1 MKRQLIC
8 SHSSVP
14 KVHVIASVD
23 IPGRWRSFFESDAL
37 TTRISNLAIQW
48 PEHRH
53 LQVMHNELHTFHPE
67 FAQSLIESPADHIK
81 QGTRVLHDFIS
92 ERFGKSIKP
101 FLRILS
107 LPLDRLRLVK
117 ELRSEDVFSMVAVEA
132 IVSRISAVRP
142 MTYVGRFRCRS
153 CGKITLVDQEDEN
166 VLISPMECVGTI
178 ETAGCGLPRSKTEW
192 TLVTRTEELVDTQ
205 FIELQEMP
213 ENVDSGAQPERIS
226 ALAEQDMAGRLKP
239 GDRLIANGYLY
250 TRQQGTPSRP
260 SPVLEMRLSLQS
272 IEMQN
277 RVYDEVGI
285 NEDDIENI
293 KEITARPD
301 LLDFVARSIA
311 PSIEGYQHIKRSLAL
326 QLFGGVARRHQ
337 DGRRMRGDIHI
348 LMLGDPGTGKSQLI
362 DYMADLSPRGV
373 KASGQSASKAGLT
386 ATAVKDELSG
396 GRWTLEAGALVLADL
411 GLAAIDELDKMNS
424 EDRSAMHEGLEQQRI
439 HVNKAGINAQ
449 LNCRAPVVA
458 AANPNDSKFR
468 LDKAFS
474 AQTSLE
480 ASLIS
485 RFDVIWTMLD
495 KPDKAHD
502 SEVVSRI
509 LKNRRGARP
518 EELKQGQR
526 SINVHVESGVT
537 MSIDEGEEVLTP
549 HFMRKYV
556 AHARLNC
563 TPSLDDEASDIIRDF
578 YIGTRDPREREN
590 VDDGYARIAITPRG
604 AEAAIRM
611 TEASARL
618 HLREVATAEDARTA
632 IMIME
637 HWRSEMMHGYFDEVE
652 LSTGKSVSQRK
663 NQDIVIDVI
672 RRLSDG
678 KGIHEDTIIGECDRE
693 GMSEAKVRDLISRLN
708 EGGTLYS
715 PRYGIYELSDG

>member
-1 MKRQLIC
+1 MI
-8 SHSSVP
+8 S
-14 KVHVIASVD
+14 SVD

-37 TTRISNLAIQW
+37 VTRISHLAIQW

-53 LQVMHNELHTFHPE
+53 LKVTHGELHNFHPE
-67 FAQSLIESPADHIK
+67 FAQALMASPARHIK
-81 QGTRVLHDFIS
+81 TGKHVLHEFIS
-92 ERFGKSIKP
+92 ERHAKSIQP
-101 FLRILS
+101 FLRIFS
-107 LPLDRLRLVK
+107 LPPDRLRLVK
-117 ELRSEDVFSMVAVEA
+117 EVRSQDVFSMVGVEA

-153 CGKITLVDQEDEN
+153 CGNLTLVDQDDEN
-166 VLISPMECVGTI
+166 ILITPMSCTGTT
-178 ETAGCGLPRSKTEW
+178 ENEGCGLPRAKTEW
-192 TLVTRTEELVDTQ
+192 VLETRTEELVDTQ

-226 ALAEQDMAGRLKP
+226 ALAEQDLAGVLKP

-250 TRQQGTPSRP
+250 TRQQGTSSRP

-277 RVYDEVGI
+277 RVYGEIGISDEDV
-285 NEDDIENI
+285 ERIELVSS
-293 KEITARPD
+293 RPD
-301 LLDFVARSIA
+301 VLEYVAHSIA
-311 PSIEGYQHIKRSLAL
+311 PSIEGYPHIKRSLAL

-411 GLAAIDELDKMNS
+411 GLAAIDELDKMNA
-424 EDRSAMHEGLEQQRI
+424 EDRSAMHEALEQQRI
-439 HVNKAGINAQ
+439 HVNKAGIHAQ

-458 AANPNDSKFR
+458 AANPKDSKFN
-468 LDKAFS
+468 LS
-474 AQTSLE
+474 EVLTTQTQLE

-485 RFDVIWTMLD
+485 RFDIIWTMLD
-495 KPDKAHD
+495 RPDKEHD
-502 SEVVSRI
+502 LEIVGRI
-509 LKNRRGARP
+509 LKNRRKGRA
-518 EELKQGQR
+518 EKVSHGHR
-526 SINVHVESGVT
+526 SLNALIETGVT
-537 MSIDEGEEVLTP
+537 MIIDEEEEVLTP
-549 HFMRKYV
+549 YFIRKYV
-556 AHARLNC
+556 AHARLTC
-563 TPSLDDEASDIIRDF
+563 HPVLDDEAADLIRDF
-578 YIGTRDPREREN
+578 YIDTRDPREREN
-590 VDDGYARIAITPRG
+590 TTDGYSRIAITPRG

-618 HLREVATAEDARTA
+618 HLREVATVEDAKTA

-637 HWRSEMMHGYFDEVE
+637 HWRSEMMGKDFDEVE
-652 LSTGKSVSQRK
+652 LSTGKNVSQRK
-663 NQDIVIDVI
+663 NQDVILDVI
-672 RRLSDG
+672 KRMSDG
-678 KGIHEDTIIGECDRE
+678 RNGVHEATIIGECTRE
-693 GMSEAKVRDLISRLN
+693 GMSERSVKNALHKLSEAGV
-708 EGGTLYS
+708 LYN
-715 PRYGIYELSDG
+715 PRHGIYELG